1 MSTAQPRWERS
12 THGSEEA
19 PDDSALAEGPS
30 PTSATP
36 GSAPTAAAGAVVG
49 GSVAGGSVVG
59 GGGGDDGEADATTG
73 SSQPERKGES
83 GLASHH
89 SATVTHSLQA
99 RQLGVIAMQHIGVHG
114 STVVGGGGD
123 GEADGGG
130 GDGAADGGGDGEADG
145 GGGDGE
151 TEGGGDGEA
160 DGGGDGEADGGGGD
174 GDTDTS
180 SLMAAMMWAT
190 FWSSQSSYVGS

>member
-12 THGSEEA
+12 THGSAEA

-30 PTSATP
+30 PRSVTP

-59 GGGGDDGEADATTG
+59 GGDGEADATTG

-123 GEADGGG
+123 GEADNGG

-145 GGGDGE
+145 GGGDSTG
-151 TEGGGDGEA
+151 
-160 DGGGDGEADGGGGD
+160 DGGGNGT
-174 GDTDTS
+174 GDTDDRS
-180 SLMAAMMWAT
+180 H
-190 FWSSQSSYVGS
+190 